1 MERDDVLLIM
11 PWILIVIALLVA
23 FVVWYDH
30 VDAIDGTILFMSSLN
45 MLVLAYMLL
54 YIKNKVI

>member
-45 MLVLAYMLL
+45 MLGLAFMWL